1 MALLLRD
8 PVLVEPDELLE
19 ELEQRVAVK
28 RLSWRAAPRVTGQ
41 LWKSVRGGRTG
52 SAILCALRFMRF
64 MFMSGRNIVTL
75 PLASRYALSPSKRH
89 CA

>member
-28 RLSWRAAPRVTGQ
+28 RLSWRAAPRVTGRPQ
-41 LWKSVRGGRTG
+41 KSVREMRTG
-52 SAILCALRFMRF
+52 GAILCALRFMRF